1 MKKTIAIMAAKLAI
15 LAGKVLKRGSSLPG
29 YIAIRIDEEI
39 GKKLD
44 TSQAT
49 IIAVTGANG
58 KSTTTTLLAKIL
70 TQNGFVVA
78 ANLRGSNMRPGVFT
92 GILAKTTLRGKVKAD
107 VIIMEVDE
115 FSSPKVYSAI
125 KPDYLVVLNVLRDHI
140 ERQSDTSNVIA
151 KIEAELD
158 ETTTLVLNADDP
170 IVRSIANDLPNKAL
184 FFGIDD
190 LTYGSAV
197 APKTPLAGKFCFQ
210 CGAKLTYSHY
220 YYEHLGHYDCPSCDF
235 GRPVCDYAAT
245 MVQVDEHTLVVNET
259 EKYTVN
265 YDAFYMYYNV
275 LASVYMA
282 RLLGLDPTKI
292 EAVANSFIVG
302 NARLEQF
309 YLHERV
315 GVMNFLKNA
324 TSLSATIDLLTED
337 KADKT
342 LVFVMDDTYD
352 GRYFITQ
359 WYWDADVE
367 KLAQDTSIKYFVCTW
382 RRGYDMAVRLKAAG
396 VAEERIIVE
405 LDVERAIAILREQ
418 TVGNVYLGYDTDSHS
433 ISKVV
438 AALAKYP
445 ENAHLRR

>member
-1 MKKTIAIMAAKLAI
+1 MKKTLAIIAAKVAI
-15 LAGKVLKRGSSLPG
+15 AGGKMFKRGSSLPG
-29 YIAIRIDEEI
+29 YLAIRIDEQI
-39 GKKLD
+39 GTKLD
-44 TSQAT
+44 TTQAT

-70 TQNGFVVA
+70 QENGYNVA

-92 GILAKTTLRGKVKAD
+92 GILEKTTLGGKVKAD

-125 KPDYLVVLNVLRDHI
+125 KPDYLIVLNVLRDHI

-158 ETTTLVLNADDP
+158 PSTTLILNADDP
-170 IVRSIANDLPNKAL
+170 IVTSIASDLPNEAL

-190 LTYGSAV
+190 LTYGTST
-197 APKTPLAGKFCFQ
+197 APNTPLAGKFCLQ
-210 CGAKLTYSHY
+210 CGSKLEYSHY
-220 YYEHLGHYDCPSCDF
+220 YYEHLGHYTCPQCDF
-235 GRPVCDYAAT
+235 TRPKRTYTAT
-245 MVQVDEHTLVVNET
+245 KVDLAGHYMMVDQKER
-259 EKYTVN
+259 YSVN

-275 LASVYMA
+275 LAAVSMA
-282 RLLGLDPTKI
+282 RKLGLKEEAI
-292 EAVANSFIVG
+292 EAVCDSFIVG

-324 TSLSATIDLLTED
+324 TSLSATIDLLTQD
-337 KADKT
+337 KEEKT
-342 LVFVMDDTYD
+342 FVFVMDDTYD

-367 KLAQDTSIKYFVCTW
+367 KLAQDDSIQYFVCTW

-396 VAEERIIVE
+396 VPEEKIIVE
-405 LDVERAIAILREQ
+405 LDVERAVAILREE
-418 TVGNVYLGYDTDSHS
+418 TTGNVYLGYDTDSHS
-433 ISKVV
+433 IGKVV